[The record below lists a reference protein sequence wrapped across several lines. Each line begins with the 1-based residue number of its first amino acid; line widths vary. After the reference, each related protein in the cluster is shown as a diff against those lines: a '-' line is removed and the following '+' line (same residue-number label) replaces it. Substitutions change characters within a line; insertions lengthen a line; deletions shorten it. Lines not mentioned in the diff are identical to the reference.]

1 MSCRVA
7 AQNEAEE
14 SHASRASS
22 APVQRRHN
30 SRSDR
35 RMKFSSSELH
45 ELVIASDL
53 VPTGRCKGAAAVP
66 KSPVV
71 FDAVSTAVPSSA
83 EQSPELPCMISD
95 FKAWP
100 SLPKPEDGWNFCAE
114 TSDIK
119 DIWEDL
125 PEPAVA
131 LEVMESKKQAD
142 APSWIQSMAS
152 WWLVPGSDSTEPP
165 MVKTSSLPDG
175 NKDGSKE
182 TFADLL
188 RDLQGGPLPSA
199 CGTLMP
205 AIRAQSLCRNDGA
218 ATVALDGAATVA
230 DDSIDSELQNAQ
242 RHGYTNHD
250 KASWN
255 TKQLRKVA
263 GQKARRFSQ
272 SSQTRGLMGSLE
284 DEA

>member
-1 MSCRVA
+1 
-7 AQNEAEE
+7 
-14 SHASRASS
+14 
-22 APVQRRHN
+22 
-30 SRSDR
+30 
-35 RMKFSSSELH
+35 MKFSTAELH
-45 ELVIASDL
+45 ELVMASEL
-53 VPTGRCKGAAAVP
+53 VPTGRCNGTVAVP
-66 KSPVV
+66 KSPVD
-71 FDAVSTAVPSSA
+71 FDAVSTTVPSSA

-95 FKAWP
+95 LKAWP

-131 LEVMESKKQAD
+131 LEGVESKKQTA
-142 APSWIQSMAS
+142 APSWIQSMTS

-165 MVKTSSLPDG
+165 MVTTSSLPDG
-175 NKDGSKE
+175 NKDESKE

-188 RDLQGGPLPSA
+188 RDQRGGPLPSA
-199 CGTLMP
+199 CGAIKP
-205 AIRAQSLCRNDGA
+205 PIRAQSLCRPDGA
-218 ATVALDGAATVA
+218 ATVALDDVD

-255 TKQLRKVA
+255 TKQIRKVA
-263 GQKARRFSQ
+263 RQKARRCSQ
-272 SSQTRGLMGSLE
+272 SSQNRSLMGSLE
-284 DEA
+284 DEI